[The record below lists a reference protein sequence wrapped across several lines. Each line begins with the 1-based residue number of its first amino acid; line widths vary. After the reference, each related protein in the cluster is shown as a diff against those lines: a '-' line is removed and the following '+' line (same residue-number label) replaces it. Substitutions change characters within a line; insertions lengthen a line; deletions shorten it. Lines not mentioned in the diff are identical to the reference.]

1 MAHASSNGGYA
12 FTRNALVADIG
23 GFRLSLPHP
32 APLILTAGSI
42 LLYCALIFVVWPA
55 LYAGRAGRA
64 ADKKGKVRA
73 PLAYIH
79 FVLLCLFS
87 AVTSGAV
94 LWHIVSTG
102 ELHSFTAFACTAVPP
117 WLRVLSALFTLSK
130 IWEWADTAVHFA
142 RDGMTVKEIGFL
154 HLYHHMTTFS
164 LFLFV
169 MNFPSTEKAG
179 MLLNGFVHTLMYAH
193 YAWRFSW
200 PGARPLITFSQIVQ
214 LASSTVLWAA
224 SPRICGPGSA
234 AANYARDAPIAFGVP
249 FVLVPVFLWF
259 FILFFFE
266 TYCSVKRKAGGAKG
280 E

>member
-12 FTRNALVADIG
+12 FTRDALVADIG
-23 GFRLSLPHP
+23 GLRLSLPHP

-42 LLYCALIFVVWPA
+42 LLYCALIFVVWPT
-55 LYAGRAGRA
+55 LYAHRA
-64 ADKKGKVRA
+64 AAKKGKARA

-117 WLRVLSALFTLSK
+117 WMRVLSALFTLSK

-142 RDGMTVKEIGFL
+142 RDGMTVTEIGFL
-154 HLYHHMTTFS
+154 HLYHHATTFS

-193 YAWRFSW
+193 YAWRFPRW
-200 PGARPLITFSQIVQ
+200 ARPLITAAQIVQ
-214 LASSTVLWAA
+214 LVYVTWLWAIT
-224 SPRICGPGSA
+224 PQVC
-234 AANYARDAPIAFGVP
+234 DALAYFPSTYTLEFVVP
-249 FVLVPVFLWF
+249 FLMVPVYTIFFLYF
-259 FILFFFE
+259 FYEKYI
-266 TYCSVKRKAGGAKG
+266 AGGK
-280 E
+280 EKET

>member
-12 FTRNALVADIG
+12 FTRDALVADIG
-23 GFRLSLPHP
+23 GFHLSLPHP

-42 LLYCALIFVVWPA
+42 LLYCALIFVVWPT
-55 LYAGRAGRA
+55 LYAHRA
-64 ADKKGKVRA
+64 AAKKGKARA

-117 WLRVLSALFTLSK
+117 WMRVLSALFTLSK

-142 RDGMTVKEIGFL
+142 RDGMTVTEIGFL
-154 HLYHHMTTFS
+154 HLYHHATTFS

-193 YAWRFSW
+193 YAWRFPRW
-200 PGARPLITFSQIVQ
+200 ARPLITAAQIVQ
-214 LASSTVLWAA
+214 LVYVTWLWAIT
-224 SPRICGPGSA
+224 PQVC
-234 AANYARDAPIAFGVP
+234 DALAYFPSKYKLE
-249 FVLVPVFLWF
+249 FVLPFLMVPVYTIFFLYF
-259 FILFFFE
+259 FYEKYISGGKEKE
-266 TYCSVKRKAGGAKG
+266 T
-280 E
+280 